1 MIKIIIA
8 MGLFVT
14 SYFAQETQIVTVD
27 SVDLKKYT
35 GTWHEI
41 SKIPNSFQDHC
52 IKNTTANYKINEDGD
67 IIVTNRCI
75 DEDGEID
82 DADGLAIIVDK
93 ETNSKLEVSF
103 VSLFGWHLFW
113 GDYWILGLDED
124 YKYAVIGTP
133 SRKYGWILSRTP
145 QMLDSDLENC
155 YKIFEKNGYDRSKF
169 ELSLQEE

>member
-1 MIKIIIA
+1 MIII
-8 MGLFVT
+8 LILPILI
-14 SYFAQETQIVTVD
+14 YTQDKNESIITTVD
-27 SVDLKKYT
+27 HVDLSRYV
-35 GTWHEI
+35 GTWYEI

-52 IKNTTANYKINEDGD
+52 IKNTTANYIINEDGD
-67 IIVTNRCI
+67 IIVMNKCI
-75 DEDGEID
+75 DEDGEFD
-82 DADGLAIIVDK
+82 DADGLAIVVDK
-93 ETNSKLEVSF
+93 GTNSKLEVSF

-155 YKIFEKNGYDRSKF
+155 YKIFEKNGYDQSKF
-169 ELSLQEE
+169 ELSVHEE